1 MLSREKRF
9 CEEYVIDYDAKKA
22 ARRAGYGGKQKSAD
36 AAEKQAEKAG
46 KNLLKR
52 QDILSEVEKLQEE
65 YNRERCFSE
74 KERVLK
80 ELWDIYEKATGAEEQ
95 RRWDSEGRAY
105 WPVREYKYDGKAA
118 LKALELIAKM
128 NGMLKENI
136 KTELSTAD
144 KNEVEIRVVKNE

>member
-9 CEEYVIDYDAKKA
+9 CEEYVIDYDAGKA
-22 ARRAGYGGKQKSAD
+22 ARRAGYGKRQKD
-36 AAEKQAEKAG
+36 ENAAGKQAEKAG

-52 QDILSEVEKLQEE
+52 KDILDEVARLQEE

-80 ELWDIYEKATGAEEQ
+80 ELWDTYEKATGVEEQ
-95 RRWDSEGRAY
+95 RRWDSEGRPY

-128 NGMLKENI
+128 NGMLKENVR
-136 KTELSTAD
+136 TELSTGD
-144 KNEVEIRVVKNE
+144 KTEVEIRVVKGE